1 MQVIPTMEPRPNST
15 NINAFEDAMV
25 DILSTIPSA
34 QNEDWGFQG
43 LIQSVEI
50 YALSTNVAWR
60 NWPNPGPTRRG
71 TDINPTANGA
81 QLNAD
86 EARAA
91 QAVWEAE
98 SDQFNNEQGVRRAV
112 IDTMNRAIPKA
123 YRRRVGADAP
133 GIGHTNY
140 KISDEPRD
148 ILAQLRNI
156 YGRATPLEK

>member
-1 MQVIPTMEPRPNST
+1 MVPPPLNQQEVNLRMQAIPTMEPRPNST

-43 LIQSVEI
+43 LIQSAEI

-60 NWPNPGPTRRG
+60 NWPNPGPTRVG
-71 TDINPTANGA
+71 TDINPAANKK

-98 SDQFNNEQGVRRAV
+98 SGQYNNEQTVRRAI
-112 IDTMNRAIPKA
+112 IDAMN
-123 YRRRVGADAP
+123 
-133 GIGHTNY
+133 
-140 KISDEPRD
+140 
-148 ILAQLRNI
+148 
-156 YGRATPLEK
+156 